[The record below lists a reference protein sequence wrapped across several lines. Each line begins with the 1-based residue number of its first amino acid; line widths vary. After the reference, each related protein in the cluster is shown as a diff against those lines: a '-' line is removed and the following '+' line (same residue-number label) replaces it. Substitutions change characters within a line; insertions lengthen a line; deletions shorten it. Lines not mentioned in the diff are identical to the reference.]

1 MYPHI
6 NNVIVSAIC
15 NFSVSCFVAISV
27 FYYHW
32 SLLVLVQIA
41 LKLVSKDAE
50 IREKMK
56 VVDVPTGSDENQ
68 KEQIVGKQEQE
79 QVDEVVKA
87 EEGGREPADSTESAE
102 VVSEVIIDEENL
114 LSGEPDD
121 MGKEVNGE
129 SNEETVVSDQV
140 HGF

>member
-1 MYPHI
+1 M
-6 NNVIVSAIC
+6 
-15 NFSVSCFVAISV
+15 
-27 FYYHW
+27 
-32 SLLVLVQIA
+32 QIA

-50 IREKMK
+50 IREKLK
-56 VVDVPTGSDENQ
+56 FVDVPTGSDENQ

-79 QVDEVVKA
+79 QADEVVKA
-87 EEGGREPADSTESAE
+87 GGREPADSTESAE